1 MLKDTIISPN
11 NHSQSINEFCLFSI
25 LYRTLFY
32 IFFSTWLVAQI
43 IFVLKSQFIFSTQVS
58 LNLNYWM
65 MLNFNG
71 VAISFAKL
79 VGGF

>member
-1 MLKDTIISPN
+1 VTEEGIS
-11 NHSQSINEFCLFSI
+11 SIEKLMNFVYFQFSI
-25 LYRTLFY
+25 VHFFIFSFPLGWLLKLF
-32 IFFSTWLVAQI
+32 
-43 IFVLKSQFIFSTQVS
+43 FVLKSQFIFSTQVS